1 MKNKS
6 NFLRG
11 ISMFIGISLSI
22 GSVLLAVAY
31 AVIPEIK

>member
-11 ISMFIGISLSI
+11 ISMFIGISMSI
-22 GSVLLAVAY
+22 GSILLAFAY
-31 AVIPEIK
+31 AVIPAIK

>member
-11 ISMFIGISLSI
+11 ISMFIGISMSI
-22 GSVLLAVAY
+22 EIILLALGY
-31 AVIPEIK
+31 FIMLMLK

>member
-11 ISMFIGISLSI
+11 ISMFIGISVII
-22 GSVLLAVAY
+22 GSVLLTFVY
-31 AVIPEIK
+31 MVIPEIK